1 MTNKV
6 TVPFTCLL
14 DISRKRQQLQARQD
28 TNAIPDNILF
38 VRLDPLR
45 FWQNWLRYLC
55 RGNPKTIYK
64 ILHTN
69 FIRASKADIL
79 RALSYVYSPLGVFS
93 LTGGKR

>member
-14 DISRKRQQLQARQD
+14 DISRKRQQLQARKD

-55 RGNPKTIYK
+55 RGNPKTIPPLANHAAYF
-64 ILHTN
+64 ILVHFAVSSSN
-69 FIRASKADIL
+69 VS
-79 RALSYVYSPLGVFS
+79 
-93 LTGGKR
+93 